1 MSWSNGTRPV
11 RERIADPRHRALFD
25 AVVVATRRRRNG
37 RRHHAEQ
44 ALQISQLYEQHRQLI
59 EAFPDD

>member
-1 MSWSNGTRPV
+1 MSWSSGTRPV

-25 AVVVATRRRRNG
+25 AVVIATRRRRNT

-44 ALQISQLYEQHRQLI
+44 AAQIEQLYKQHRQLI
-59 EAFPDD
+59 ETFPDD

>member
-25 AVVVATRRRRNG
+25 AVVIATRRRRHT
-37 RRHHAEQ
+37 RRHHAAQ
-44 ALQISQLYEQHRQLI
+44 AAQIDHLYEQHRHRI
-59 EAFPDD
+59 ESFPDD